1 LSGVKPRVQR
11 LGGILERENS
21 ISKVYRVWLSYWGMG
36 VGGSRP
42 TKVDCVEL
50 EPMSAREPDLDPSEV
65 KLAEV
70 V

>member
-1 LSGVKPRVQR
+1 M
-11 LGGILERENS
+11 
-21 ISKVYRVWLSYWGMG
+21 YRVWLSYWGMG